1 MSEAAEAPAENDT
14 AKPSGAEE
22 APVSLKTWFTVWGS
36 VIGAFIAVLNIMIT
50 NSSLK
55 DIQGAL
61 SATLHEGSFISTAYL
76 TAEVVVIPLTAWF
89 VQIWGLRRFVLAASG
104 VFMLAAG

>member
-1 MSEAAEAPAENDT
+1 MSETTEDPARANT
-14 AKPSGAEE
+14 VRPSGAEE

-61 SATLHEGSFISTAYL
+61 SATPKIFHQL
-76 TAEVVVIPLTAWF
+76 
-89 VQIWGLRRFVLAASG
+89 
-104 VFMLAAG
+104 